1 MGFQKKYNMSKDDNY
16 LIATVLVKCNNCG
29 NSDILSKP
37 DKIEFVA
44 GSYNS
49 TDTSD
54 HEECEICGSSNQ
66 WVEKSEHISL
76 SIPLSKNSINS
87 KFETLNNIIESSTIF
102 AEKLKLAKHNNFVIK
117 NILDDKGLIILWKS
131 K

>member
-1 MGFQKKYNMSKDDNY
+1 MGFKKKYNMSKNNDY

-29 NSDILSKP
+29 NSDILSSP
-37 DKIEFVA
+37 DKIEFTA

-49 TDTSD
+49 KDTSD
-54 HEECEICGSSNQ
+54 HGECDICGSSNQ

-76 SIPLSKNSINS
+76 RIPLSKNSKNNQ
-87 KFETLNNIIESSTIF
+87 FETLNNIIESSTTF
-102 AEKLKLAKHNNFVIK
+102 TEKLKLAKNNKFVIK
-117 NILDDKGLIILWKS
+117 NILEDKGLLILWKS